1 MEKIDLLQAKSVL
14 LFDLKD
20 GCTYHE
26 IKEKEAIG
34 CYGNLDVESVIDE
47 YFGEDA

>member
-1 MEKIDLLQAKSVL
+1 MKEINLLQAKGML

-20 GCTYHE
+20 GCTYRE
-26 IKEKEAIG
+26 IKEKEALG

-47 YFGEDA
+47 YFGDDA

>member
-1 MEKIDLLQAKSVL
+1 MGKIDLLQAKGML
-14 LFDLKD
+14 LFDLKS
-20 GCTYHE
+20 GYTYHE
-26 IKEKEAIG
+26 IKEKEVLG